1 MKRPPNRRERKRRAI
16 QRARSANRVRAN
28 RERLAR
34 LHRRF
39 AEAMRPA
46 QELWAK
52 LFAEP
57 RVEKLIGTLRG
68 DGSFWMDQASS
79 PVADVTHPAS
89 VFSALARCRA
99 AGEYPR

>member
-1 MKRPPNRRERKRRAI
+1 MRTKPNRHERKRRAI
-16 QRARSANRVRAN
+16 QRARSVNRVRAN
-28 RERLAR
+28 EERKHR
-34 LHRRF
+34 WHRRF

-68 DGSFWMDQASS
+68 GADNCWMDQAAFDPAVSWAEA
-79 PVADVTHPAS
+79 VAR
-89 VFSALARCRA
+89 ARAERSL
-99 AGEYPR
+99 